1 MTECWEA
8 QSQLR
13 AGKASGAYPGGG
25 GGTWLSQAEGAGATH
40 SPSPSPAP
48 QFLPSATFVA
58 GKKRVAWNPWLSIMT
73 LVGLQQL
80 GWECPSQELDALKL
94 RLSKLGVNCLNS
106 PCFTECETMISCQV
120 REKSGPAL
128 PGGWSI
134 GRSNHCRHLWATLN
148 RRAWGREEGPGMA
161 ILVER
166 QLNEWDWEDCSRH
179 PNSVLLPSSPM
190 SISRISPPGGAVT
203 PPRHKLFRRGKE
215 LRTANHFSLG
225 SFLYEMCLEN
235 IVSL

>member
-40 SPSPSPAP
+40 SPPPSPAP

-134 GRSNHCRHLWATLN
+134 GRSNHCRDLWATLN

-161 ILVER
+161 ILVVCEGR
-166 QLNEWDWEDCSRH
+166 GNW
-179 PNSVLLPSSPM
+179 M
-190 SISRISPPGGAVT
+190 SGTERISPGTQTQSCFQV
-203 PPRHKLFRRGKE
+203 PPWAFHESHHQEGLSPLHDTNSSEEGKNSG
-215 LRTANHFSLG
+215 LPITSA
-225 SFLYEMCLEN
+225 
-235 IVSL
+235 